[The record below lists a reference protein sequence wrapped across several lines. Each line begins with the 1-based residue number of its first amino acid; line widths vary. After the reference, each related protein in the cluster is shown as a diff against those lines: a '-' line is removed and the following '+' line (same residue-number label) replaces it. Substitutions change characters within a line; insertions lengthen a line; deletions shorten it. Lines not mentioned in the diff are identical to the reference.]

1 MERIKIGAS
10 SLVALSLVTISS
22 GTIFNAQDINNLGN
36 SNSLVTVTSNEN
48 SGQSSSNLSE
58 EGTYTVDGSKSKIL
72 DNGSVDIVETI
83 QGKDLDKLDLSRLK
97 MQVGE
102 MRYDTPAVINE
113 AGTEVTISNIVPQYL
128 LTGGDSQVQL
138 VIDEGQQSE
147 QVIGVT
153 ANASIE
159 DVKTAGNY
167 DTYLSVGDTS
177 GSMTIGA
184 IPTNIKI
191 DSESIDGSKT
201 KINND
206 GSVTV
211 IVEVQ
216 GQNLNKLNMSKVKLE
231 LGNSLNST
239 VAFPNSAGTQLTVTN
254 TLSQSAL
261 IGDLPLSLVINNGQT
276 TEQTLAVKAD
286 ESIASSKVVNG
297 IETYISV
304 DDVTNAVTIGTRVA

>member
-10 SLVALSLVTISS
+10 SLVALSLVTVSS

-153 ANASIE
+153 ANESIE

-167 DTYLSVGDTS
+167 DTYISVDDTS
-177 GSMTIGA
+177 GLMTIGA
-184 IPTNIKI
+184 MPTNIKV

-231 LGNSLNST
+231 LGNSLNNT
-239 VAFPNSAGTQLTVTN
+239 VAFPNSTGTQLTVTN

-304 DDVTNAVTIGTRVA
+304 DDVTNAVTIGTRAA

>member
-58 EGTYTVDGSKSKIL
+58 ESTYTVDGSKSKIL

-153 ANASIE
+153 ANESIE

-167 DTYLSVGDTS
+167 DTYISVDDTS
-177 GSMTIGA
+177 GLMTIGA
-184 IPTNIKI
+184 MPTNIKI

-239 VAFPNSAGTQLTVTN
+239 VAFPNSTGTQLTVTN

>member
-10 SLVALSLVTISS
+10 SLVALSLVTVSS

-153 ANASIE
+153 ANESIE

-167 DTYLSVGDTS
+167 DTYISVDDTS
-177 GSMTIGA
+177 GLMTIGA
-184 IPTNIKI
+184 MPTNIKV